1 MEKRRTEKVSDKR
14 KLLKWLLVAILI
26 IVSCGVAYSYYLVKH
41 AETKL
46 EQTYKPIE
54 NHEEN
59 KVIEAT
65 KPMSILLMGVDTGNS
80 ERTETW
86 AGNSDSMLVMT
97 INPKTKKTTIT
108 SLERDILTEIDYQG
122 ETIQAKLNAA
132 YQMGGVD
139 LAIPTIEKMLNMKF
153 DHYLLINM
161 NGLAKLVDAVGG
173 VDVENKLGFPITIQ
187 DQEPDQEP
195 DNQIV
200 IGTGKQHLN
209 GEEALVYSRMRYHDP
224 EGDYGRQKR
233 QREVIQAIISKMIS
247 FDSLG
252 NYSEILEAV
261 STNIQ
266 TDIPLNSNNM
276 MNLLGYKN
284 SLNNIEQFQLE
295 GDDATIAGISYQIAK
310 ADGLLEIQNRIR
322 EELGEDK
329 VTKLKTNAV
338 INGST
343 SHKGLDESESVD
355 NTTDEDSYFTY
366 KKEE

>member
-1 MEKRRTEKVSDKR
+1 METRATKNVSRK
-14 KLLKWLLVAILI
+14 KLLLKRFLVAILI
-26 IVSCGVAYSYYLVKH
+26 ILSCGAAYSYYLVKH

-65 KPMSILLMGVDTGNS
+65 KPMSILLMGVDTGNH
-80 ERTETW
+80 ERTENW

-108 SLERDILTEIDYQG
+108 SLERDILTEIEHDG

-161 NGLAKLVDAVGG
+161 NGLAKLVDSVGG
-173 VDVENKLGFPITIQ
+173 IDVENKLGFPITIQ
-187 DQEPDQEP
+187 DQET

-209 GEEALVYSRMRYHDP
+209 GEEALVYSRMRYQDP

-247 FDSLG
+247 LDGLT
-252 NYSEILEAV
+252 NYSKILEAV

-266 TDIPLNSNNM
+266 TDIPLNSSNM
-276 MNLLGYKN
+276 MNLLGYKS
-284 SLNNIEQFQLE
+284 SLNSIEQFQLE

-310 ADGLLEIQNRIR
+310 ADSLLEIQNRIR
-322 EELGEDK
+322 EELDEDK

-343 SHKGLDESESVD
+343 SHKDSDEPQSV
-355 NTTDEDSYFTY
+355 NTDDEDSYFTY

>member
-1 MEKRRTEKVSDKR
+1 MEKRRTEKVSDKK
-14 KLLKWLLVAILI
+14 KLLKRVLVVILVI
-26 IVSCGVAYSYYLVKH
+26 LSCGVAYSYYLVKN

-65 KPMSILLMGVDTGNS
+65 KPMSILLMGVDTGNH
-80 ERTETW
+80 ERTENW

-108 SLERDILTEIDYQG
+108 SLERDILTEIEHDG

-161 NGLAKLVDAVGG
+161 NGLAKLVDSVGG
-173 VDVENKLGFPITIQ
+173 IDVENKLGFPITIQ
-187 DQEPDQEP
+187 DQET

-209 GEEALVYSRMRYHDP
+209 GEEALVYSRMRYQDP

-247 FDSLG
+247 LDGLT

-266 TDIPLNSNNM
+266 TDIPLNSSNM
-276 MNLLGYKN
+276 MNLLGYKS

-310 ADGLLEIQNRIR
+310 ADSLLEIQNRIR
-322 EELGEDK
+322 KEIGEVE

-343 SHKGLDESESVD
+343 THKDSDEPQSVD

-366 KKEE
+366 KREE

>member
-1 MEKRRTEKVSDKR
+1 METRATKNVSRK
-14 KLLKWLLVAILI
+14 KLLLKRFLIVILVIL
-26 IVSCGVAYSYYLVKH
+26 SCGAAYSYYLVKN

-65 KPMSILLMGVDTGNS
+65 KPMSILLMGVDTGNN

-173 VDVENKLGFPITIQ
+173 IDVENKLGFPITIQ
-187 DQEPDQEP
+187 DQET

-209 GEEALVYSRMRYHDP
+209 GEEALVYSRMRYQDP

-247 FDSLG
+247 LDGLT

-266 TDIPLNSNNM
+266 TDIPLNSSNM
-276 MNLLGYKN
+276 MNLLGYKS

-295 GDDATIAGISYQIAK
+295 GDDTTIAGISYQIAK
-310 ADGLLEIQNRIR
+310 ADSLLEIQNRIR
-322 EELGEDK
+322 EELDEDK

-343 SHKGLDESESVD
+343 SHKDSDEPQSV
-355 NTTDEDSYFTY
+355 NTDDEDSYFTY

>member
-14 KLLKWLLVAILI
+14 KLLKWLLVAFLI

-187 DQEPDQEP
+187 DQEPD
-195 DNQIV
+195 NQIV

-284 SLNNIEQFQLE
+284 SLNNIEQLQLE

-310 ADGLLEIQNRIR
+310 ADSLLEIQNRIR
-322 EELGEDK
+322 EELGEDT
-329 VTKLKTNAV
+329 VTKLRTNAV

-343 SHKGLDESESVD
+343 SHKDSDEPKSVNAD
-355 NTTDEDSYFTY
+355 DDDSYFTY

>member
-1 MEKRRTEKVSDKR
+1 MEKRNERKVSDKK
-14 KLLKWLLVAILI
+14 KLLKWVLVVILI
-26 IVSCGVAYSYYLVKH
+26 IVSCGVAYSYYLVKN

-86 AGNSDSMLVMT
+86 VGNSDSMLVMT

-187 DQEPDQEP
+187 DQET

-200 IGTGKQHLN
+200 IGTGKHHLN
-209 GEEALVYSRMRYHDP
+209 GEEALVYSRMRYQDP

-233 QREVIQAIISKMIS
+233 QREVIQAIISKIIS
-247 FDSLG
+247 LDGLT

-261 STNIQ
+261 SNNIQ
-266 TDIPLNSNNM
+266 TDIPLNSSNM
-276 MNLLGYKN
+276 MNLLGYKS

-310 ADGLLEIQNRIR
+310 ADSLLEIQNRIR

-343 SHKGLDESESVD
+343 SHKDLDESESVD